1 MSKLVL
7 AEKPSVAQALS
18 KVLGATRRGD
28 GYLEGNGYVVSWC
41 VGHLVEL
48 APPEAYGDQY
58 LKWRREDLPIFPEPF
73 QYRVSAATKKQFEI
87 LKKLMTR
94 EDVENLVCAT
104 DAGREGELIFRLVY
118 HQCRCRKPFER
129 LWISSMEDSAIREGF
144 KNLHPSSE
152 YDALYEAA
160 LCRERADWIV
170 GINAT
175 RLFSCLYGT
184 TLNTGRVMSPTLAM
198 AVERE
203 AAIAAFQPEAF
214 YQVQLCFDGFSVSG
228 ERMKNRE
235 EAENLAASCRREGT
249 ARIDKIVQTEK
260 TEKPPALYD
269 LTTLQREANRVL
281 GYTAQQTL
289 DYVQALYEKK
299 LVTYPRTDSRFLT
312 EDMAEMLPELAAVTA
327 AACFP
332 KASTVSANAGQVINS
347 KKVTDHHAI
356 IPTKEVQNCILFDL
370 PQGELEILKLIAKRL
385 LTAVSTPCRYAET
398 TAEIFCGGIAFKAK
412 GKTVL
417 SAGWKGM
424 EEKCGLKKKKEK
436 ENDLPPLQE
445 NATLPLL
452 SVEVKDGKT
461 APPKHFTE
469 DTLLQ
474 SMETAGADE
483 MPDEA
488 ERKGLGTPATRAG
501 IIEKLVQ
508 KGFLERRGDKKT
520 RYLIP
525 TQKGTFLVTILP
537 EQIQS
542 PSMTAEWEE
551 KLLLIERGDYSAET
565 FMEEICAMVR
575 ELTDTY
581 EAVKG
586 ADVLMQNNVVIGSCP
601 RCGAEVVERRKGWF
615 CSNRECR
622 FTLWADNAYFNKIGK
637 HMTKQIAEKLVRDR
651 RVKLKDCRS
660 QKTGKTYNATVL
672 LETENDG
679 RPRFKMEF
687 ENGKES
693 KR

>member
-1 MSKLVL
+1 MKLVL

-18 KVLGATRRGD
+18 KVLRATKRGD

-48 APPEAYGDQY
+48 APPEAYGEQY
-58 LKWRREDLPIFPEPF
+58 KKWCKEDLPIFPEPF
-73 QYRVSAATKKQFEI
+73 QYQVSAATKKQFEI
-87 LKKLMTR
+87 LKKLMAR
-94 EDVENLVCAT
+94 EDVESLVCAT

-144 KNLHPSSE
+144 KNLHLSRE

-235 EAENLAASCRREGT
+235 EAENLAASCRREGS
-249 ARIDKIVQTEK
+249 ASIGKIVQTEK

-312 EDMAEMLPELAAVTA
+312 EDMAEMLPKLAAVTA

-332 KASTVSANAGQVINS
+332 EAGTVSANAGQVINS

-356 IPTKEVQNCILFDL
+356 IPTKEVQNGTLSEL
-370 PQGELEILKLIAKRL
+370 PKGELEILKLIAKRL
-385 LTAVSTPCRYAET
+385 LSAVSAPCRYAET
-398 TAEIFCGGIAFKAK
+398 TAEIFCGGTAFTAK

-424 EEKCGLKKKKEK
+424 EEKCGSKKKNDKESI
-436 ENDLPPLQE
+436 LPHLQE
-445 NATLPLL
+445 NTTLPLL
-452 SVEVKDGKT
+452 SAEVKEGKT
-461 APPKHFTE
+461 TPPKHFT
-469 DTLLQ
+469 DVIFC
-474 SMETAGADE
+474 
-483 MPDEA
+483 
-488 ERKGLGTPATRAG
+488 ERKEWIG
-501 IIEKLVQ
+501 IE
-508 KGFLERRGDKKT
+508 ER
-520 RYLIP
+520 
-525 TQKGTFLVTILP
+525 
-537 EQIQS
+537 S
-542 PSMTAEWEE
+542 
-551 KLLLIERGDYSAET
+551 SA
-565 FMEEICAMVR
+565 
-575 ELTDTY
+575 
-581 EAVKG
+581 
-586 ADVLMQNNVVIGSCP
+586 
-601 RCGAEVVERRKGWF
+601 
-615 CSNRECR
+615 
-622 FTLWADNAYFNKIGK
+622 
-637 HMTKQIAEKLVRDR
+637 
-651 RVKLKDCRS
+651 
-660 QKTGKTYNATVL
+660 
-672 LETENDG
+672 
-679 RPRFKMEF
+679 
-687 ENGKES
+687 
-693 KR
+693 

>member
-1 MSKLVL
+1 MILDWKEYEATAVKAVEEGIVLLENRNGALPLSENSPVAIYGRIQLHYYKSGTGSGGMVNVSKVTDITLGLLESGKVKVNQELLEVYKKWEEENPFDSGTGWGTEPFSQKEMPVSREL
-7 AEKPSVAQALS
+7 AEKTA
-18 KVLGATRRGD
+18 
-28 GYLEGNGYVVSWC
+28 
-41 VGHLVEL
+41 
-48 APPEAYGDQY
+48 
-58 LKWRREDLPIFPEPF
+58 
-73 QYRVSAATKKQFEI
+73 RVSPVAIVVIGRSAG
-87 LKKLMTR
+87 
-94 EDVENLVCAT
+94 EDKDN
-104 DAGREGELIFRLVY
+104 
-118 HQCRCRKPFER
+118 Q
-129 LWISSMEDSAIREGF
+129 
-144 KNLHPSSE
+144 N
-152 YDALYEAA
+152 
-160 LCRERADWIV
+160 
-170 GINAT
+170 
-175 RLFSCLYGT
+175 
-184 TLNTGRVMSPTLAM
+184 
-198 AVERE
+198 
-203 AAIAAFQPEAF
+203 
-214 YQVQLCFDGFSVSG
+214 
-228 ERMKNRE
+228 
-235 EAENLAASCRREGT
+235 
-249 ARIDKIVQTEK
+249 
-260 TEKPPALYD
+260 
-269 LTTLQREANRVL
+269 
-281 GYTAQQTL
+281 
-289 DYVQALYEKK
+289 
-299 LVTYPRTDSRFLT
+299 
-312 EDMAEMLPELAAVTA
+312 
-327 AACFP
+327 
-332 KASTVSANAGQVINS
+332 
-347 KKVTDHHAI
+347 
-356 IPTKEVQNCILFDL
+356 IPGAYLL
-370 PQGELEILKLIAKRL
+370 SQGELEILKLIAKRL
-385 LTAVSTPCRYAET
+385 LTAVSAPCRYAET

-452 SVEVKDGKT
+452 SAEIKDGKT

-474 SMETAGADE
+474 NMETAGADE
-483 MPDEA
+483 MPDGA
-488 ERKGLGTPATRAG
+488 ERRGLGTPATRAG

-525 TQKGTFLVTILP
+525 TQKGTSLVIILP

-575 ELTDTY
+575 ELTETY
-581 EAVKG
+581 EVVKG

-601 RCGAEVVERRKGWF
+601 HCGAEVVERRKGWF

-622 FTLWADNAYFNKIGK
+622 FTLWADNAFFNKIGK

-651 RVKLKDCRS
+651 RVKLKDCKS

-672 LETENDG
+672 LEMENDG
-679 RPRFKMEF
+679 KPRFKMEF

>member
-48 APPEAYGDQY
+48 APPEAYGEQY
-58 LKWRREDLPIFPEPF
+58 KKWSREELPIFPEPF
-73 QYRVSAATKKQFEI
+73 RYRVSAATKKQFEI
-87 LKKLMTR
+87 LKKLMAR
-94 EDVENLVCAT
+94 EDVESLVCAT

-129 LWISSMEDSAIREGF
+129 LWISSMEDNAIREGF
-144 KNLHPSSE
+144 KNLRPSKE

-228 ERMKNRE
+228 ERMKNCE
-235 EAENLAASCRREGT
+235 EAENLAASCRREGS
-249 ARIDKIVQTEK
+249 ARTGKIVQTEK

-299 LVTYPRTDSRFLT
+299 LVTYPRTDSKFLT
-312 EDMAEMLPELAAVTA
+312 EDMAKMIPELAAVTA
-327 AACFP
+327 TACFP
-332 KASTVSANAGQVINS
+332 EAGTVSANAGQVINS

-370 PQGELEILKLIAKRL
+370 PKGELEILKLTAKRL
-385 LTAVSTPCRYAET
+385 LTAVSAPCRYVET
-398 TAEIFCGGIAFKAK
+398 TVEIFCGGTAFKVK

-417 SAGWKGM
+417 SAGWKEI
-424 EEKCGLKKKKEK
+424 EEKCGSKKKKEK
-436 ENDLPPLQE
+436 ENVLPPLQE

-452 SVEVKDGKT
+452 SADVKEGKT

-474 SMETAGADE
+474 SMETAGANE

-508 KGFLERRGDKKT
+508 KGFLERHGDKKT

-525 TQKGTFLVTILP
+525 TQKGTSLVTILP

-551 KLLLIERGDYSAET
+551 KLLQIERGDYSAET

-575 ELTDTY
+575 ELTETY
-581 EAVKG
+581 EVVKG

-601 RCGAEVVERRKGWF
+601 HCGAEVVERRKGWF

-637 HMTKQIAEKLVRDR
+637 RMTKQTAEKLVRDG
-651 RVKLKDCRS
+651 RVKLKDCKS
-660 QKTGKTYNATVL
+660 QKTGKSYNATVL

>member
-18 KVLGATRRGD
+18 KVLGATRCGD
-28 GYLEGNGYVVSWC
+28 GYLEGKGYVVSWC

-58 LKWRREDLPIFPEPF
+58 QRWRKEDLPIFPEPF
-73 QYRVSAATKKQFEI
+73 QYRISAATKKQFEV
-87 LKKLMTR
+87 LKKLMSR
-94 EDVENLVCAT
+94 KDVESLVCAT

-144 KNLHPSSE
+144 KSLRPSKE

-203 AAIAAFQPEAF
+203 AVIAAFQPETF
-214 YQVQLCFDGFSVSG
+214 YQVQLHFDGFTVSG
-228 ERMKNRE
+228 ERMENRE
-235 EAENLAASCRREGT
+235 AADSLAETCRKEGS
-249 ARIDKIVQTEK
+249 ARIAKVTQAEK
-260 TEKPPALYD
+260 SERPPALYD
-269 LTTLQREANRVL
+269 LTSLQREANRIL

-289 DYVQALYEKK
+289 DYTQALYEKK
-299 LVTYPRTDSRFLT
+299 LVTYPRTDSRYLT
-312 EDMAEMLPELAAVTA
+312 EDMAGMLPELVAAA
-327 AACFP
+327 ADACFP
-332 KASTVSANAGQVINS
+332 DVGAVMVNAGQVVNNR
-347 KKVTDHHAI
+347 KVTDHHAI
-356 IPTKEVQNCILFDL
+356 IPTKELQKYTLSELPKGEAEVLRLIVQ
-370 PQGELEILKLIAKRL
+370 RL
-385 LTAVSTPCRYAET
+385 LAAVSEPCKTAET
-398 TAEIFCGGIAFKAK
+398 TAEILCGNAVFKAK

-417 SAGWKGM
+417 SAGWKEI
-424 EEKCGLKKKKEK
+424 EEKCSPKKKKEK
-436 ENDLPPLQE
+436 ENVLPSMKD
-445 NATLPLL
+445 NCTLPLL
-452 SVEVKDGKT
+452 SAEIKEGKT
-461 APPKHFTE
+461 VPPKHFTE

-474 SMETAGADE
+474 SMETAGVNE
-483 MPDEA
+483 MPDKA

-508 KGFLERRGDKKT
+508 KGFLERQGDKKT

-525 TQKGTFLVTILP
+525 TQKGASLVKILP
-537 EQIQS
+537 EQIRS
-542 PSMTAEWEE
+542 PAMTADWEE
-551 KLLLIERGDYSAET
+551 KLLLVERGDYQAED
-565 FMEEICAMVR
+565 FMKEICEMIR
-575 ELTDTY
+575 ELVDTY
-581 EAVKG
+581 EVVKG
-586 ADVLMQNNVVIGSCP
+586 ADVLMQKNEVIGTCP
-601 RCGAEVVERRKGWF
+601 HCGAEVVGRSKGWF

-622 FTLWADNAYFNKIGK
+622 FVLWADNAYFNKIGK
-637 HMTKQIAEKLVRDR
+637 RMTKQTAEKLVRDR
-651 RVKLKDCRS
+651 RVKLKDCKS
-660 QKTGKTYNATVL
+660 QKTGKTYNALVL

-679 RPRFKMEF
+679 RPRFRMEF
-687 ENGKES
+687 EYGRK
-693 KR
+693 K